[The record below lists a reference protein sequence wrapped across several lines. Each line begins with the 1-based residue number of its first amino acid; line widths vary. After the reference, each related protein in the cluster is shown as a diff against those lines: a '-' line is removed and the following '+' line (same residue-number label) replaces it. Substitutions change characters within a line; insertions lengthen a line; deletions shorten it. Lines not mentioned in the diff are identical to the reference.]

1 MTASLEKQSALPGS
15 TGCGQ
20 PPGPPGFLSAHPG
33 YRSTAVLDE
42 LRASEYAY
50 LDAGGHIYLD
60 YTGAGLPAQAQLA
73 EHVARVS
80 GGCFGNPHSQNPTS
94 AASTELVERARRR
107 CWPISTH
114 RRGVCGH
121 LHTQRERGVPAGRRG
136 VPVRPADP
144 VRAD

>member
-1 MTASLEKQSALPGS
+1 MTALSQLTHQPPCTNPGPALP
-15 TGCGQ
+15 TGFCTSYPSYG
-20 PPGPPGFLSAHPG
+20 
-33 YRSTAVLDE
+33 RTAVLDD

-94 AASTELVERARRR
+94 AASTELVERARRSELAYFNAPPEEYAVIFTPNASGACR
-107 CWPISTH
+107 LVGEAYPF
-114 RRGVCGH
+114 
-121 LHTQRERGVPAGRRG
+121 
-136 VPVRPADP
+136 
-144 VRAD
+144 